1 MPTNS
6 FNDLPTRTARWNE
19 RRAIPSPEYPPP
31 LDIVLRCLAL
41 AAAWALFVA
50 PANAKRA
57 RAETFEPTLPSP
69 VQPATT
75 AGAIYAAGAYAPLT
89 SGARASQV
97 GDIVTIILVERTSA
111 SKSSETKTDRSGD
124 YGLTPPTT
132 GPLNLIKPSDVNFGS
147 TQSFSG
153 KGDSSQSNT
162 LSGEV
167 SVTILEVFPNGSMR
181 VRGEKQ
187 LTLNRGD
194 EHVQIS
200 GLIRIADI
208 SPDNRILSTRVA
220 DARIRYTGKG
230 DVARASRQG
239 WLQRFFTQV
248 SPF

>member
-6 FNDLPTRTARWNE
+6 FNRFPVRVPRWKE
-19 RRAIPSPEYPPP
+19 RRAIPFPECRSP
-31 LDIVLRCLAL
+31 LAFVARL
-41 AAAWALFVA
+41 AAALLA
-50 PANAKRA
+50 PLLLVVPASAKKE
-57 RAETFEPTLPSP
+57 RAETFEPTLPP
-69 VQPATT
+69 AVQPAAT

-111 SKSSETKTDRSGD
+111 SKSSATKTDRAGD

-132 GPLNLIKPSDVNFGS
+132 GPLNFIKPSDINFGS

-162 LSGEV
+162 LTGEV
-167 SVTILEVFPNGSMR
+167 SVTILEVFPNGTMR

-200 GLIRIADI
+200 GLIRGADI

-239 WLQRFFTQV
+239 WLQRFFSQV

>member
-6 FNDLPTRTARWNE
+6 FNPVLARAARSNE
-19 RRAIPSPEYPPP
+19 RRALPSPECRPP
-31 LDIVLRCLAL
+31 LTSAWCCLAL
-41 AAAWALFVA
+41 ALASALVVA
-50 PANAKRA
+50 PAHAKKA
-57 RAETFEPTLPSP
+57 RAETFEPTLPP
-69 VQPATT
+69 AVQPTTT

-97 GDIVTIILVERTSA
+97 GDIVTIILVERTRA
-111 SKSSETKTDRSGD
+111 TKSSETITERNGD

-132 GPLNLIKPSDVNFGS
+132 GPLNFIKPSDVNFGS
-147 TQSFSG
+147 TQSFNG
-153 KGDSSQSNT
+153 RGDSSQSNT
-162 LSGEV
+162 LIGEV
-167 SVTILEVFPNGSMR
+167 SVTVLAVYPNGTMR

-200 GLIRIADI
+200 GLIRSADI
-208 SPDNRILSTRVA
+208 SPDNRILSTAVA

-239 WLQRFFTQV
+239 WLQRFFSQV